1 MSGWSFFIHFAW
13 QSFLS
18 FTRNTYDLMI
28 FFNSGGYTHVCACSV
43 VSDSLHPTD
52 YNLPGSVCPWDS
64 SGKNTG
70 VGCLVL
76 LQGIFPTEG
85 LNPSLLCLQHRQAG
99 SLLLVSPGKQ
109 EIYIYIYIYIIKIS
123 YIHIYVNIFIYMYKQ
138 NFDFVQNFNFVK
150 KIKVFLIHTHIYKQ
164 NFNYIQHML

>member
-1 MSGWSFFIHFAW
+1 MMLCLDGLFSFILLGNHF
-13 QSFLS
+13 SPLLGI
-18 FTRNTYDLMI
+18 LMI
-28 FFNSGGYTHVCACSV
+28 LWFSLTGGYTHVCACSV

-85 LNPSLLCLQHRQAG
+85 LNPSLLCLQHQQAG
-99 SLLLVSPGKQ
+99 SLLLVSPGKPD
-109 EIYIYIYIYIIKIS
+109 IYIYIIKIS
-123 YIHIYVNIFIYMYKQ
+123 YMHIYVNIFIYMYKQ
-138 NFDFVQNFNFVK
+138 NFDFAQNFNFA
-150 KIKVFLIHTHIYKQ
+150 
-164 NFNYIQHML
+164 

>member
-70 VGCLVL
+70 VECLVL

-109 EIYIYIYIYIIKIS
+109 DIYIYIY
-123 YIHIYVNIFIYMYKQ
+123 N
-138 NFDFVQNFNFVK
+138 
-150 KIKVFLIHTHIYKQ
+150 
-164 NFNYIQHML
+164 

>member
-28 FFNSGGYTHVCACSV
+28 FFNWRIYTCMCMLV

-70 VGCLVL
+70 VGCL

-85 LNPSLLCLQHRQAG
+85 LNPSLLCLQHQQAG
-99 SLLLVSPGKQ
+99 SLLLVSPGKPD
-109 EIYIYIYIYIIKIS
+109 IYIYIIKIS
-123 YIHIYVNIFIYMYKQ
+123 YMHIYVNIFIYMYKQ
-138 NFDFVQNFNFVK
+138 NFDFAQNFNFA
-150 KIKVFLIHTHIYKQ
+150 
-164 NFNYIQHML
+164 

>member
-52 YNLPGSVCPWDS
+52 YNLPGSVCLWDFP
-64 SGKNTG
+64 GKDTG
-70 VGCLVL
+70 VDFHFL
-76 LQGIFPTEG
+76 LQGIFPTQG
-85 LNPSLLCLQHRQAG
+85 LNLGLLCCRHILHRLSYQGLILACYSFNLKNFLIESLKYVHRQ
-99 SLLLVSPGKQ
+99 
-109 EIYIYIYIYIIKIS
+109 S
-123 YIHIYVNIFIYMYKQ
+123 YV
-138 NFDFVQNFNFVK
+138 
-150 KIKVFLIHTHIYKQ
+150 TP
-164 NFNYIQHML
+164 